1 MKTPIILISAKGET
15 KEQFLKEY
23 REAIRNFLK
32 AEKEVEQK
40 KHQESSP
47 EKK

>member
-1 MKTPIILISAKGET
+1 MKTPIILISAKGKT
-15 KEQFLKEY
+15 KEQFLKEC

-32 AEKEVEQK
+32 VKQEVEQK

-47 EKK
+47 KKK